1 MEIRVLKW
9 GKSMLNLL
17 NSWLELWC
25 NVMHRKTMWPI
36 HGQYRCAE
44 CMRVL
49 PVEWASQNSRTPV
62 IAVGR
67 VRTYQNTLETAS
79 RA

>member
-1 MEIRVLKW
+1 MEIRVLEWRKA
-9 GKSMLNLL
+9 MLNFL
-17 NSWLELWC
+17 NSWSEIWC
-25 NVMHRKTMWPI
+25 SVMHRKTMWPI

-44 CMRVL
+44 CLRVL

-62 IAVGR
+62 TALAGVHA
-67 VRTYQNTLETAS
+67 YQNTLETAS